1 MLVAT
6 NMASPELEDQFHPN
20 LRMWVREEELDD
32 GRNLTDV
39 VNETNENVKYL
50 PGVKLGL
57 NVTAISDLEVATHLY
72 PTLYPALCPAL
83 CPGYSK
89 VVL

>member
-6 NMASPELEDQFHPN
+6 NLASQELDDQFNPN
-20 LRMWVREEELDD
+20 LRMWVREEELAD

-50 PGVKLGL
+50 PGVKLGHNL
-57 NVTAISDLEVATHLY
+57 TAIADLEVDHPLY
-72 PTLYPALCPAL
+72 PDPCPAICASL
-83 CPGYSK
+83 CTLCTAMSR
-89 VVL
+89 